1 MKIFGCFICLICL
14 LASCQ
19 NDQPSLKS
27 MAGLYKVTINEPAS
41 MTKVRNALVPMKEQM
56 KGESS
61 SGYLDDHAIMAPSV
75 TILMRSLKNFGID
88 PRSQI
93 IQIVDFDA
101 DFQPDGTIV
110 VGRKKRIVF
119 ENDTLHWKIHEGN
132 FVLIKELPNNQ
143 LHTDTFEII
152 KSAEKEFDLDGE
164 MFKLHLAPIK

>member
-1 MKIFGCFICLICL
+1 MKELGYLFCIVWIF
-14 LASCQ
+14 ASCQ
-19 NDQPSLKS
+19 SDERTQES
-27 MAGLYKVTINEPAS
+27 MAGHYKVTINEPES
-41 MTKVRNALVPMKEQM
+41 MTRVRNAIVPMKEQM

-61 SGYLDDHAIMAPSV
+61 GYLDDQAIMAPSV
-75 TILMRSLKNFGID
+75 TFLMRALKKFGID

-101 DFQPDGTIV
+101 DLQPDGTIV

-119 ENDTLHWKIHEGN
+119 DNDTLHWNIHQN
-132 FVLIKELPNNQ
+132 KFVLIKELPNNQ
-143 LHTDTFEII
+143 IHTDTFEII